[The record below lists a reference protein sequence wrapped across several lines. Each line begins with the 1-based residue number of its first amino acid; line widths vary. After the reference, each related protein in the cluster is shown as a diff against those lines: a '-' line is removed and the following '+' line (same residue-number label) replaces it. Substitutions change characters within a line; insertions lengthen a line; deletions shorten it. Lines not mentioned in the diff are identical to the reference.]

1 MLLLFLFFLVRA
13 GDAIVDSDDVVL
25 TVLDIVEYAI
35 RLERHCDA
43 GVRMANSDSNVDIE
57 LLLFTCCVF
66 ILIASNVLGDRVF
79 LNDS

>member
-66 ILIASNVLGDRVF
+66 I
-79 LNDS
+79 